1 MIWTTLASRGRRA
14 TVAPHHRGSGEH
26 LRTSAA
32 ATRRLHL
39 GCGLESLGHGA
50 KVLPGWTNIDI
61 EGDQVRTFAWDLT
74 SPFPIPNHS
83 IDCIYSEHFI
93 EHISLA
99 DGAALLAECRRV
111 LVPGGVVRLS
121 TPDLRVLVEKYLA
134 GETGEWRD
142 MGWEPGTACDL
153 LNEGLRNWGHL
164 YVYDEPK
171 LIAALEEAGFAHASR
186 CQWGVSTHAP
196 LRGLETRP
204 NHGDLIV
211 EGTA

>member
-1 MIWTTLASRGRRA
+1 MIWSTLAARGRGTAALQRPRDGA
-14 TVAPHHRGSGEH
+14 EP
-26 LRTSAA
+26 LRSSAA

-39 GCGLESLGHGA
+39 GCGIESLGHGA

-61 EGDQVRTFAWDLT
+61 EGDGVRTFAWDLT
-74 SPFPIPNHS
+74 SPFPVPDRS

-93 EHISLA
+93 EHISLT

-121 TPDLRVLVEKYLA
+121 TPDLRVLVEKYRV

-142 MGWEPGTACDL
+142 MGWEPHTPCDL
-153 LNEGLRNWGHL
+153 MNEGLRNWGHL

-171 LIAALEEAGFAHASR
+171 LIAVLTEAGFARASR
-186 CQWGVSTHAP
+186 CRWGVSAHPA
-196 LRGLETRP
+196 LQGLETRP
-204 NHGDLIV
+204 DHGDLIV
-211 EGTA
+211 EGRA

>member
-1 MIWTTLASRGRRA
+1 
-14 TVAPHHRGSGEH
+14 
-26 LRTSAA
+26 LRDNAA
-32 ATRRLHL
+32 KTRRLHL
-39 GCGLESLGHGA
+39 GCGIDSLGHGA

-61 EGDQVRTFAWDLT
+61 EGDGVRTFAWDLT
-74 SPFPIPNHS
+74 SPFPIPDHS

-121 TPDLRVLVEKYLA
+121 TPDLRVLVEKYLT
-134 GETGEWRD
+134 GETSEWRD
-142 MGWEPGTACDL
+142 MGWEPDTPCDL
-153 LNEGLRNWGHL
+153 VNEGLRNWDHL

-171 LIAALEEAGFAHASR
+171 LIAVVEQAGFANASR
-186 CQWGVSTHAP
+186 CQWGVSTHQP
-196 LRGLETRP
+196 LQGLETRP
-204 NHGDLIV
+204 YHGDLIV